1 MLTTDP
7 SEPTAAG
14 TGKSGG
20 KGGLHTANGFPQSI
34 SWFCSVFVAFFH
46 FHWFSLFSSSN
57 PPAIHTAPA
66 RRGSARAQGAEIS
79 GGGFHDPGSEDP
91 TAGEPAARCY

>member
-1 MLTTDP
+1 MSPQQRELGR
-7 SEPTAAG
+7 AG
-14 TGKSGG
+14 GREVCTQLMGSPRAF
-20 KGGLHTANGFPQSI
+20 LGFVLCL
-34 SWFCSVFVAFFH
+34 WLFFI

-91 TAGEPAARCY
+91 TPGEPAARCY